1 MKNKNKNKLLSQI
14 LSDKDLRVALAKQSH
29 EWFFAIYFNHY
40 IKYKSAPF
48 HKEMFRASEDE
59 SIKNLIMLSFR
70 GSAKSTIM
78 TLSYPIWAIMG
89 KQQKKFVII
98 IGQTQRQARYFL
110 SNIKRELESNEL
122 LRSDFGPFEEQDD
135 EWGSYSLVLPWY
147 NARIAAVSM
156 EQTIRS
162 LRHKEHRPDLILC
175 DDIENLDSVRNRE
188 NRDKIYNWITGEI
201 IPAGDFNTR
210 AIFTGNLLHED
221 SLLMRMIERIK
232 NKELD
237 GVFKK
242 IPLIDEQNVI
252 AWPGKFKTMEEIER
266 EKKKIGNEI
275 AWQREYLLR
284 IVPDGGQIVH
294 RKWIQYYDKLPET
307 RNNENFRFTLTGID
321 LAISPKGDFTAMV
334 SANVYGEDR
343 ENLKIYI
350 LPNPINKRM
359 EFSETIKVAMELS
372 TTLGNGERTKL
383 SIENIS
389 YQDAAVQELKRLNF
403 PAEGFNVHGKSK
415 DARLAVASHT
425 IRNGTVLFPRDGCR
439 LLIDQL
445 INFRT
450 AKYDDLADAFVIAV
464 LSATRE
470 EEPLEANLW
479 VV

>member
-14 LSDKDLRVALAKQSH
+14 LSDKELRVALAKQSH

-48 HKEMFRASEDE
+48 HKEMFKLSEDE

-98 IGQTQRQARYFL
+98 VGQTQRQARYFL
-110 SNIKRELESNEL
+110 GNIKRELESNEL
-122 LRSDFGPFEEQDD
+122 LRSDFGPFEEQD
-135 EWGSYSLVLPWY
+135 EWGSYSLVIPWY

-210 AIFTGNLLHED
+210 AIFIGNLLHED
-221 SLLMRMIERIK
+221 SLLMRMIDRIK
-232 NKELD
+232 EKKLD

-242 IPLIDEQNVI
+242 IPLINKQNLIV
-252 AWPGKFKTMEEIER
+252 WPGKFKTKEDVER
-266 EKKKIGNEI
+266 EKRKIGNEI

-284 IVPDGGQIVH
+284 IVPDDGQIVH
-294 RKWIQYYDKLPET
+294 KKWIQYYDKLPET

-372 TTLGNGERTKL
+372 TTLGNGEKTKL
-383 SIENIS
+383 FIENIS
-389 YQDAAVQELKRLNF
+389 YQDASVQELKRLNF

-415 DARLAVASHT
+415 GARLAVASHT
-425 IRNGTVLFPRDGCR
+425 VQNGTVFFPRKGCE

-445 INFRT
+445 INFGI
-450 AKYDDLADAFVIAV
+450 AKYDDLADAFVITV